1 MDNSEQNIHKQEN
14 QGYARIEPYTQP
26 AGGWGALLS
35 VARNLKRQDVLKKGS
50 ITLLNINQPTGFDCP
65 GCAWPEKK
73 DTHAFNFCENG
84 AKAVAFEATS
94 KTVTPEFFAKHTV
107 SWLSEQ
113 SDFY

>member
-1 MDNSEQNIHKQEN
+1 MDNSEQNIHKQKN

-65 GCAWPEKK
+65 RGDGP
-73 DTHAFNFCENG
+73 TFPLFHI
-84 AKAVAFEATS
+84 
-94 KTVTPEFFAKHTV
+94 
-107 SWLSEQ
+107 LSDVFYIIQ
-113 SDFY
+113 SF